1 MNSNPIIF
9 YNHFHNGDLFNS
21 KSFVDEIMKNV
32 PVDFYYA
39 HNKSPKILQ
48 DFNLTQI
55 RLEQVFPITNNDMKV
70 RVIVAPNAT
79 LVNTWIGAY
88 FEPDGECTLRF
99 SYGMYEKVYAAI
111 NDLYKTN
118 LKLNEDQK
126 QYFPFTDYSKFDLSR
141 VNKFLSDNSSKRI
154 LFCNGPAL
162 SNQCLYNGDMSS
174 IIVDLAK
181 EHRNISFIATHK
193 FECSESNVF
202 FTDDII
208 AVNDCDLNEIAY
220 LSEHCDLIVGRSS
233 GPFSFSCN
241 RNNINDSKKTFLCF
255 GDKITDCFMHGT
267 DTSSKFV
274 FEKFSNLEN
283 LTASIKKEINVNLQ
297 ESV

>member
-1 MNSNPIIF
+1 
-9 YNHFHNGDLFNS
+9 
-21 KSFVDEIMKNV
+21 
-32 PVDFYYA
+32 
-39 HNKSPKILQ
+39 
-48 DFNLTQI
+48 
-55 RLEQVFPITNNDMKV
+55 
-70 RVIVAPNAT
+70 
-79 LVNTWIGAY
+79 
-88 FEPDGECTLRF
+88 
-99 SYGMYEKVYAAI
+99 MYEKVYAAI
-111 NDLYKTN
+111 NDIYKTN
-118 LKLNEDQK
+118 LKLDEDQK
-126 QYFPFTDYSKFDLSR
+126 KYFPFTDYSKFDLSR
-141 VNKFLSDNSSKRI
+141 VNKFLSDNNSKKI

-162 SNQCLYNGDMSS
+162 SDQCLYNGDMSS

-181 EHRNISFIATHK
+181 EYTNLSFIATHK
-193 FECSESNVF
+193 FGCSESNVF

-208 AVNDCDLNEIAY
+208 AANDCDLNEIAY
-220 LSEHCDLIVGRSS
+220 ISEHCDLIVGRSS
-233 GPFSFSCN
+233 GPLSFSCD